1 MKDSNENCEVA
12 VNLSG
17 GKDSIAMLLMMLERE
32 ERVDHI
38 IFADTGVEFPEV
50 YSVLEQVERMTGKN
64 ITRISAGK
72 NFEELLREGRG
83 WPNMC
88 TRWCTGE
95 LKKGAIRAWTKQQ
108 DVPIQHCIGIAS
120 DERYRAI
127 KKRFKRYPL
136 CTYGVTEAQA
146 LQYCY
151 DKGITWD
158 GLYESRS
165 RIGCFCCPLQRISE
179 LKSLRRRYPDLW
191 KRMLEMD
198 KTQAAQR
205 WTFRV
210 GKTLHDYEAIFS
222 QEEGGAL

>member
-72 NFEELLREGRG
+72 TFDDLLREGRG
-83 WPNMC
+83 WPNMV

-95 LKKGAIRAWTKQQ
+95 LKKAVIRAWTKRQESKI
-108 DVPIQHCIGIAS
+108 VHCLGIAA
-120 DERYRAI
+120 DESYRA
-127 KKRFKRYPL
+127 KKHRFKRYPL
-136 CTYGVTEAQA
+136 CEWGVTEDQA
-146 LQYCY
+146 MNYCFNR
-151 DKGITWD
+151 GITWH
-158 GLYESRS
+158 GLYDSRS
-165 RIGCFCCPLQRISE
+165 RVGCFCCPLQRMTE
-179 LKSLRRRYPDLW
+179 LKSLRRNHRDLW
-191 KRMLEMD
+191 VRMLEMD

-222 QEEGGAL
+222 QE